1 MQGLFLSVCI
11 VISLY
16 LHTCI
21 SLRMRSC
28 VLRPV
33 QGDTTKYKVYL
44 TSSRASGE
52 FRCADGTHF
61 NQKKCLC
68 VWPPRNKTATFPTRP
83 RPTRPRPTTEPINRP
98 IKTRPFKPIRPIK
111 TKPLDPIRPLLPGE
125 QKPGYRPFESTTIGP
140 CFTSPDADR
149 NYFSQYIHGYGTVR
163 RRCPIGTLYNDR
175 ECGCIDLAPVTSI
188 YCRPEINLEYDSK
201 PIKDNGGTHIPIGN
215 NGHVDS
221 VAKAGRFNGIGQLT
235 VWMYS
240 NIDFGQ
246 KLTISLRFYDFPGG
260 PDEQVLVSNCM
271 DSKLG
276 AVEIALAPRNKEV
289 IFRADTVASGP
300 AEIRLP
306 YKDKAWK
313 NVTYVYDGTALR
325 AKVDDEEQA
334 VAMKGH
340 LDTRAGGFE
349 IGMCNRRGYVG
360 YIDDLKVHRCVNID
374 YVIGNGKGPLSPY
387 DARGSNLDIRG
398 P

>member
-1 MQGLFLSVCI
+1 
-11 VISLY
+11 
-16 LHTCI
+16 
-21 SLRMRSC
+21 MRSC

-33 QGDTTKYKVYL
+33 EGDTTKYKVYL

-61 NQKKCLC
+61 NQEKCLC
-68 VWPPRNKTATFPTRP
+68 DWPPRNNNSATF
-83 RPTRPRPTTEPINRP
+83 PTRPRPTTEPINRP
-98 IKTRPFKPIRPIK
+98 GNGNTR
-111 TKPLDPIRPLLPGE
+111 PLDPIRLPGE
-125 QKPGYRPFESTTIGP
+125 QRPGFRPFESTTRGP
-140 CFTSPDADR
+140 CLTSPDADR
-149 NYFSQYIHGYGTVR
+149 NYFSQYIHGYGTIR

-188 YCRPEINLEYDSK
+188 YCRPEIYLDYDSK
-201 PIKDNGGTHIPIGN
+201 PLIDNGGTHIAIGN

-221 VAKAGRFNGIGQLT
+221 VANAGRFNGIGQLT
-235 VWMYS
+235 IWMYK

-260 PDEQVLVSNCM
+260 PDEQVLVSNCA
-271 DSKLG
+271 DNELG

-306 YKDKAWK
+306 YK
-313 NVTYVYDGTALR
+313 
-325 AKVDDEEQA
+325 
-334 VAMKGH
+334 
-340 LDTRAGGFE
+340 
-349 IGMCNRRGYVG
+349 
-360 YIDDLKVHRCVNID
+360 LKVHRCVNID

-387 DARGSNLDIRG
+387 DARDSNLDIGG

>member
-11 VISLY
+11 VISSY

-21 SLRMRSC
+21 SQRMRSC

-33 QGDTTKYKVYL
+33 EGDTTKYKVYL

-61 NQKKCLC
+61 NQEKCLC
-68 VWPPRNKTATFPTRP
+68 DWPPRNNNSATATF
-83 RPTRPRPTTEPINRP
+83 PTRPRPTTEPINRP
-98 IKTRPFKPIRPIK
+98 GNGNTR
-111 TKPLDPIRPLLPGE
+111 PLDPIRLPGE
-125 QKPGYRPFESTTIGP
+125 QRPGFRPFESTTRGP
-140 CFTSPDADR
+140 CLTSPDADR

-188 YCRPEINLEYDSK
+188 YCRPEIYLDFDSK
-201 PIKDNGGTHIPIGN
+201 PIIDNGGTNIPIGN

-221 VAKAGRFNGIGQLT
+221 VANAGRFNGIGQLT
-235 VWMYS
+235 IWMYS

-271 DSKLG
+271 DNELG

-387 DARGSNLDIRG
+387 DARDSNLDIGG